1 MLQIM
6 NQILTQG
13 GFLRAFFQTVILI
26 AAGCALFRANILGL
40 ADKHALTT
48 VVWKLAVPC
57 MAFDAFMS
65 DFNMQEFLSELGV
78 LALSFALYAV
88 LYALGTL
95 LFRRTA
101 GRDAKVC
108 GLFCAVG
115 QLTLFAMPVLQSI
128 YAGTGSTV
136 LISVSVMTIPFR
148 VMVYIVSFFT
158 ISALKPDRK
167 NLRTSIKSIC
177 LNPIILAM
185 TAGIL
190 IWVLQNHLPQVAC
203 TDGSYAFL
211 RLDKTI
217 PSLYAVVQT
226 MEKLV
231 FPLSMLL
238 IGMSLGACDLKTV
251 LSDRRAWAA
260 SVIRMVFAPALAL
273 GAVCA
278 VQASGLARFT
288 ASEMVAVTMG
298 FAAPA
303 SATLGLFCIQYRR
316 CEQFASTVCFLS
328 TVLCLVTIPLVYA
341 LTQLAAASGLF

>member
-1 MLQIM
+1 M
-6 NQILTQG
+6 
-13 GFLRAFFQTVILI
+13 R
-26 AAGCALFRANILGL
+26 
-40 ADKHALTT
+40 
-48 VVWKLAVPC
+48 
-57 MAFDAFMS
+57 
-65 DFNMQEFLSELGV
+65 
-78 LALSFALYAV
+78 
-88 LYALGTL
+88 
-95 LFRRTA
+95 
-101 GRDAKVC
+101 
-108 GLFCAVG
+108 
-115 QLTLFAMPVLQSI
+115 
-128 YAGTGSTV
+128 
-136 LISVSVMTIPFR
+136 
-148 VMVYIVSFFT
+148 
-158 ISALKPDRK
+158 
-167 NLRTSIKSIC
+167 SIC

-203 TDGSYAFL
+203 ADGSYAFL

-217 PSLYAVVQT
+217 PSLYTVGQT

-238 IGMSLGACDLKTV
+238 IGMSLGACDLKAV
-251 LSDRRAWAA
+251 FSDRSAWAV
-260 SVIRMVFAPALAL
+260 SVIRMVLAPAFAL

-316 CEQFASTVCFLS
+316 CERFTSTVCFLS
-328 TVLCLVTIPLVYA
+328 TVLCLATIPLVYA

>member
-26 AAGCALFRANILGL
+26 AAGCALFRADILGPG
-40 ADKHALTT
+40 DKHALTT

-65 DFNMQEFLSELGV
+65 DFNTQEFLSELGV
-78 LALSFALYAV
+78 LALSFVLYGA

-95 LFRRTA
+95 LFRRAA
-101 GRDAKVC
+101 GQGRKGLRSVLRCRAADALFHACFAVHLCRDWLH
-108 GLFCAVG
+108 G
-115 QLTLFAMPVLQSI
+115 
-128 YAGTGSTV
+128 
-136 LISVSVMTIPFR
+136 
-148 VMVYIVSFFT
+148 
-158 ISALKPDRK
+158 PD
-167 NLRTSIKSIC
+167 LR
-177 LNPIILAM
+177 
-185 TAGIL
+185 
-190 IWVLQNHLPQVAC
+190 QRH
-203 TDGSYAFL
+203 DH
-211 RLDKTI
+211 
-217 PSLYAVVQT
+217 
-226 MEKLV
+226 
-231 FPLSMLL
+231 
-238 IGMSLGACDLKTV
+238 
-251 LSDRRAWAA
+251 
-260 SVIRMVFAPALAL
+260 IRMVLAPAFAL

-288 ASEMVAVTMG
+288 TSEMVAVTMG

-316 CEQFASTVCFLS
+316 CERFASTVCFLS